1 MGLPTTY
8 YSPPTNGWGLEMGG
22 RIRSL
27 VVTGFRSLESWIDGW
42 ERGRFVNRY
51 KGVRDRLLRSPALIP
66 SSGPDLDLYFFVS
79 LFLHLILALLLYAL
93 SPASSGAVVQDR
105 PPISVSIVDLKAQ
118 EGPKEE
124 TKKEA
129 KKPRALA
136 ALPRKP
142 SKVQDVAPKPVPSL
156 AEAPPRPAPEEHPPA
171 KPLPEPKAIAAPKTA
186 SPLPLP
192 EPKLDPLVERG
203 SAEGRKSPRSTPRE
217 LVNLEVTPIPPL
229 TPIEPAGP
237 AGPKPVGGGRPAPAP
252 EVGRPSPPLEIARQ
266 GDEAGGPPSKGGRG
280 AAPPKELVEGAL
292 GGFQGPASVKIPE
305 RFVKATGPGGGK
317 PSGLDLIDTSD
328 PDFTEYFEKIKKRV
342 YAAWRYPQG
351 VEGVHKL
358 SLRFRLDPAGDAHD
372 VKVVS
377 STNSK
382 LNESAVQAMN
392 RASPFPPIPE
402 KFKALV
408 GQPLILIFTVKVQ

>member
-1 MGLPTTY
+1 M
-8 YSPPTNGWGLEMGG
+8 SG

-27 VVTGFRSLESWIDGW
+27 VVAAFRSLESRIDGW

-51 KGVRDRLLRSPALIP
+51 KGVRDRFLRSPALIP

-93 SPASSGAVVQDR
+93 SPASSGAVVQER
-105 PPISVSIVDLKAQ
+105 PPISVSIVDLRAQ

-129 KKPRALA
+129 RKPRVLA

-142 SKVQDVAPKPVPSL
+142 SKVQDVAPKLAPSV
-156 AEAPPRPAPEEHPPA
+156 EEERPPA

-192 EPKLDPLVERG
+192 KPKLDPLVEGG
-203 SAEGRKSPRSTPRE
+203 SAEGRKSPRSAPEE
-217 LVNLEVTPIPPL
+217 LVNLETTPIPPL
-229 TPIEPAGP
+229 PPIEPAGP
-237 AGPKPVGGGRPAPAP
+237 AGPKPVGGGRPAPALKG
-252 EVGRPSPPLEIARQ
+252 GRPSPPSEIARL
-266 GDEAGGPPSKGGRG
+266 GPEGGGPPSKGKGE
-280 AAPPKELVEGAL
+280 APPKELVEGIL
-292 GGFQGPASVKIPE
+292 RSFQEPASVKIPE
-305 RFVKATGPGGGK
+305 RFVKATGPGGGR

-358 SLRFRLDPAGDAHD
+358 SLRFRLDPAGGAHD